1 MMNASLRRTV
11 WLLVLLAAAPL
22 SRVTADEAA
31 NNGADDYYAD
41 DQAQDDYAYEEEQEV
56 EQEDQDNQYYENYNN
71 NVYDGDDYIQC
82 WTEYAI
88 YPKRCVV
95 M

>member
-1 MMNASLRRTV
+1 
-11 WLLVLLAAAPL
+11 LLVLLAAAPL
-22 SRVTADEAA
+22 SRVTADDEAA

-56 EQEDQDNQYYENYNN
+56 EQEDQDNQYENYNN
-71 NVYDGDDYIQC
+71 VYAGDDYIQY

-95 M
+95 V